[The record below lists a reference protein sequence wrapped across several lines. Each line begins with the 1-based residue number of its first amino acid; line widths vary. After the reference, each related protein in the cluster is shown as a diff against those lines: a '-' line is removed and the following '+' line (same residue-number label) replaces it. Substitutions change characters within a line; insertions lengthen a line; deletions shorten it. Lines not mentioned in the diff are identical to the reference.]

1 MEIGAVTTAK
11 NVQRVAT
18 MLAVAVRKQLPRV
31 HAGNQM
37 MEKARPKTV
46 QIRMTRLMAAV
57 AELRDAD
64 AFEEIYAY
72 IFPRLRSHM
81 RKMTRDPTMADELS
95 QEVMLLV
102 WRKAYQYD
110 PNRAQV
116 STWIFRIARNL
127 YIDSLRR
134 RMPEFDEN
142 DPAFVR
148 EADLPADR
156 LLVNAQDAAA
166 LTRALGE
173 LKEEHLEVL
182 RLSYFEEMP
191 HSAIASALGIPL
203 GTVKSR
209 IRMACE
215 KLRWVLQH
223 TTR

>member
-1 MEIGAVTTAK
+1 
-11 NVQRVAT
+11 
-18 MLAVAVRKQLPRV
+18 MLAAAVRRQSPRV
-31 HAGNQM
+31 FAVKQM
-37 MEKARPKTV
+37 METSRSETV
-46 QIRMTRLMAAV
+46 QNRMTRLMAAV
-57 AELRDAD
+57 AEMRDAA
-64 AFEEIYAY
+64 AFEDIYAY
-72 IFPRLRSHM
+72 MFPRLRSHM
-81 RKMTRDPTMADELS
+81 RKMTKDRTMADELT
-95 QEVMLLV
+95 QEVMLSV
-102 WRKAYQYD
+102 WRKAHLYD

-127 YIDSLRR
+127 YIDTLRR

-142 DPAFVR
+142 DPAFVPE
-148 EADLPADR
+148 EAPSADR
-156 LLVNAQDAAA
+156 LLVDAQDADA
-166 LTRALGE
+166 LRRALGQ

>member
-1 MEIGAVTTAK
+1 
-11 NVQRVAT
+11 
-18 MLAVAVRKQLPRV
+18 
-31 HAGNQM
+31 
-37 MEKARPKTV
+37 
-46 QIRMTRLMAAV
+46 MAAV
-57 AELRDAD
+57 AEMRDAA
-64 AFEEIYAY
+64 AFEDIYAY
-72 IFPRLRSHM
+72 MFPRLRSHM
-81 RKMTRDPTMADELS
+81 RKMTKDRTMADELT
-95 QEVMLLV
+95 QEVMLSV
-102 WRKAYQYD
+102 WRKAHLYD

-127 YIDSLRR
+127 YIDTLRR

-142 DPAFVR
+142 DPAFVPE
-148 EADLPADR
+148 EAPSADR
-156 LLVNAQDAAA
+156 LLVDAQDADA
-166 LTRALGE
+166 LRRALGQ

>member
-1 MEIGAVTTAK
+1 
-11 NVQRVAT
+11 
-18 MLAVAVRKQLPRV
+18 MLAAAVRKQSPRV
-31 HAGNQM
+31 FAVKQM
-37 MEKARPKTV
+37 METSRSETV
-46 QIRMTRLMAAV
+46 QNRMIRLMAAV
-57 AELRDAD
+57 AEMRDGA
-64 AFEEIYAY
+64 AFEDIYAY
-72 IFPRLRSHM
+72 MFPRLRSHM
-81 RKMTRDPTMADELS
+81 RKMTKDRTMADELT
-95 QEVMLLV
+95 QEVMLSV
-102 WRKAYQYD
+102 WRKAHLYD

-127 YIDSLRR
+127 YIDTLRR
-134 RMPEFDEN
+134 RIPEFDES
-142 DPAFVR
+142 DPAFVPE
-148 EADLPADR
+148 EAPSADR
-156 LLVNAQDAAA
+156 LLVDAQDADA
-166 LTRALGE
+166 LRRALGQ